1 MGRQKKGREI
11 SGIFLLDKAS
21 GLTSNRALQ
30 AVKRV
35 FEAKKAGHTGSLDPL
50 ATGVLPLC
58 LGEATKVSQYL
69 LESDKSYRASIKLGQ
84 CTDTGDSDGTVIETV
99 FDFNITEGDVRAAVK
114 RFEGKIDQTPPMY
127 SALKVGG
134 TPLYKLARK
143 GLVVERQSRQ
153 VVIHDIEL
161 TRCNLVSKEIE
172 IIVSCSK
179 GTYIRS
185 IAEDLGRML
194 GCGGHITAL
203 RRLKAGKFQE
213 ASCLTFQELCG
224 ILEREGQ
231 AGVEECLLPTDS
243 AIEHFPQIKLP
254 TETAKWVLNGHAVN
268 FNKLPERGLVR
279 MYDEDIFIGIGL
291 VDNDGKLAPKRLMQ
305 SVYRAM
311 G

>member
-11 SGIFLLDKAS
+11 SGIFLLDKAP

-30 AVKRV
+30 KVKRM

-58 LGEATKVSQYL
+58 FGEATKVSQYL

-99 FDFNITEGDVRAAVK
+99 PDFSITEGAIGAALK
-114 RFEGKIDQTPPMY
+114 RFEGEIDQTPPMY

-134 TPLYKLARK
+134 TPLYKFARK

-161 TRCNLVSKEIE
+161 TRCDLVAKEIE

-213 ASCLTFQELCG
+213 TDCFTFQELCR
-224 ILEREGQ
+224 ILERKGQ
-231 AGVEECLLPTDS
+231 AGIAECLLPTDL

-254 TETAKWVLNGHAVN
+254 TETARWVLNGHAVN
-268 FNKLPERGLVR
+268 ISKLPESGLVR
-279 MYDEDIFIGIGL
+279 MYDENIFIGIGF

-305 SVYRAM
+305 SVYRTM

>member
-11 SGIFLLDKAS
+11 SGIFLLDKAP

-30 AVKRV
+30 AVKRM

-58 LGEATKVSQYL
+58 FGEATKVSQYL

-99 FDFNITEGDVRAAVK
+99 PDFSITEGAIGAALK
-114 RFEGKIDQTPPMY
+114 RFEGEIDQTPPMY

-134 TPLYKLARK
+134 TPLYKFARK

-161 TRCNLVSKEIE
+161 TRCDLVAKEIE

-213 ASCLTFQELCG
+213 TDCFTFQELCR
-224 ILEREGQ
+224 ILERKGQ
-231 AGVEECLLPTDS
+231 AGIAECLLPTDL

-254 TETAKWVLNGHAVN
+254 TETARWVLNGHAVN
-268 FNKLPERGLVR
+268 ISKLPESGLVR
-279 MYDEDIFIGIGL
+279 MYDENIFIGIGF

-305 SVYRAM
+305 SVYRTM

>member
-11 SGIFLLDKAS
+11 SGIFLLDKAA
-21 GLTSNRALQ
+21 GFTSNRALQ

-58 LGEATKVSQYL
+58 FGEATKVSQYL

-84 CTDTGDSDGTVIETV
+84 STDTGDSDGTVIETTS
-99 FDFNITEGDVRAAVK
+99 DFSITAGGISAALK
-114 RFEGKIDQTPPMY
+114 RFEGVTDQTPPMY

-153 VVIHDIEL
+153 IIVYDIEL
-161 TRCNLVSKEIE
+161 TRCDLALKEIE

-185 IAEDLGRML
+185 IAEDLGRTL

-203 RRLKAGKFQE
+203 RRLKAGQFQE
-213 ASCLTFQELCG
+213 TNCFTFQELYE
-224 ILEREGQ
+224 IREREGQ
-231 AGVEECLLPTDS
+231 AGVENCLLPMDS

-254 TETAKWVLNGHAVN
+254 TETARWVLNGHAVN
-268 FNKLPERGLVR
+268 ISKLPASGLIR
-279 MYDEDIFIGIGL
+279 MYDENIFIGIGF

-305 SVYRAM
+305 SVYKTM
-311 G
+311 D

>member
-1 MGRQKKGREI
+1 LGRQKKGREI
-11 SGIFLLDKAS
+11 SGIFLLDKAP

-30 AVKRV
+30 KVKRM

-58 LGEATKVSQYL
+58 FGEATKVSQYL

-99 FDFNITEGDVRAAVK
+99 PDFSITEGAIGAALK
-114 RFEGKIDQTPPMY
+114 RFEGEIDQTPPMY

-134 TPLYKLARK
+134 TPLYKFARK

-161 TRCNLVSKEIE
+161 TRCDLVAKEIE

-213 ASCLTFQELCG
+213 TDCFTFQELCR
-224 ILEREGQ
+224 ILERKGQ
-231 AGVEECLLPTDS
+231 AGIAECLLPTDL

-254 TETAKWVLNGHAVN
+254 TETARWVLNGHAVN
-268 FNKLPERGLVR
+268 ISKLPESGLVR
-279 MYDEDIFIGIGL
+279 MYDENIFIGIGF

-305 SVYRAM
+305 SVYRTM

>member
-58 LGEATKVSQYL
+58 FGEATKVSQYL

-84 CTDTGDSDGTVIETV
+84 CTDTGDSDGAVIETA
-99 FDFNITEGDVRAAVK
+99 FDFSITEGDVIAALK
-114 RFEGKIDQTPPMY
+114 GFEGKIDQTPPMY
-127 SALKVGG
+127 SALKVRGI
-134 TPLYKLARK
+134 PLYKFARK

-153 VVIHDIEL
+153 VIIHDIGL
-161 TRCNLVSKEIE
+161 TRCDLVSKEIE
-172 IIVSCSK
+172 ITVSCSK

-185 IAEDLGRML
+185 IAEDLGRIL

-213 ASCLTFQELCG
+213 ASCFSFQELCG
-224 ILEREGQ
+224 ILERKGQ
-231 AGVEECLLPTDS
+231 AGAEECLLPTDS
-243 AIEHFPQIKLP
+243 AIEHFPQIKLSNK
-254 TETAKWVLNGHAVN
+254 TAKWVLNGHSVN
-268 FNKLPERGLVR
+268 LSELPQRGLVR
-279 MYDEDIFIGIGL
+279 MYDGNIFIGIGF
-291 VDNDGKLAPKRLMQ
+291 VDDDGKLAPRRLMQ
-305 SVYRAM
+305 SVY
-311 G
+311 